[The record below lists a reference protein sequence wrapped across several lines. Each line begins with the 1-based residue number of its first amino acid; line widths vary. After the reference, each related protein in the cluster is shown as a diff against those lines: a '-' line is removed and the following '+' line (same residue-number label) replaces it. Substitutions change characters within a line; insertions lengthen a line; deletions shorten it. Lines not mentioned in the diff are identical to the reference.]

1 LKTGGVCQWYFGW
14 VSRLSVGNSLK
25 KGGKGVMKRCL
36 LVLLMLVL
44 VISMTSVAFG
54 AKTYTIKVAHWFAE
68 DHPQNI
74 SLLEFKRMVEKRTK
88 GNIKVQL
95 YPNCQLGAEETYIE
109 SVKKGTVEMGVT
121 GVRMCK
127 EVPTIAICEMPF
139 LFENWDHVQ
148 KAMRGPIGAKIYAG
162 LVQKAG
168 VRPLAWTVNGFRQIS
183 SRFPI
188 NKFEDFKGMR
198 LRLPGVDYYIKMGKA
213 LGANPITTPF
223 SELFTSLEQKVA
235 DGQDNPYPTVRASK
249 LYEVQKYIL
258 ETNHMWS
265 PCIWIM
271 NEKFYRGLPKSYRK
285 IIDTAVKEAVDY
297 NWKLSIKKDSED
309 KKWLMDNGMIISV
322 PDAAFKEKMRDS
334 QKEVYEW
341 YYKQYPGTKELR
353 EEIRALLK

>member
-1 LKTGGVCQWYFGW
+1 MKRLFSMFLTLLLIVSLTSIDVEAKTG
-14 VSRLSVGNSLK
+14 
-25 KGGKGVMKRCL
+25 
-36 LVLLMLVL
+36 
-44 VISMTSVAFG
+44 
-54 AKTYTIKVAHWFAE
+54 TIKVSHWFAS
-68 DHPQNI
+68 DHPQNM
-74 SLLEFKRMVEKRTK
+74 SLIKFKQIVEKKTK

-95 YPNCQLGAEETYIE
+95 YPNCQLGSEETYIE

-148 KAMRGPIGAKIYAG
+148 KAMRGPIGEKIYAG
-162 LVQKAG
+162 LIQKAG

-183 SRFPI
+183 SRSPI

-213 LGANPITTPF
+213 LGVNPITTPF
-223 SELFTSLEQKVA
+223 SELFTALEQKVA

-271 NEKFYRGLPKSYRK
+271 NEKFYQGLPRNYRK
-285 IIDTAVKEAVDY
+285 IIDAAVKKAADY
-297 NWKLSIKKDSED
+297 NWKLSIKKDIED
-309 KKWLMDNGMIISV
+309 KKWLMDSGMKVTV
-322 PDAAFKEKMRDS
+322 PVATFKKKMRDS
-334 QKEVYEW
+334 Q
-341 YYKQYPGTKELR
+341 
-353 EEIRALLK
+353 